1 MSEKI
6 RVIHCS
12 TGNIGTHALR
22 AIINNP
28 LYELVGLWVHGADK
42 AGQDAG
48 VLAGLCAIGV
58 PASNDLDALLAL
70 DAEVVCYCS
79 GADSRLF
86 EAIADF
92 EKILRS
98 GKNLVSTSLPFL
110 TYPPQAD
117 KNFRKS
123 LEAACIAGNSS
134 CFVSGI
140 DPGFAN
146 DLIPLTLLSVCEKVE
161 SIRIAEI
168 LNYATYNQPHTLFD
182 IMGFGKPMDD
192 VPMLLLPGA
201 LTFAWGGVIQMMAD
215 ASGAKLDE
223 IREVYERLPAPHDI
237 TIDLGTIKQGTAA
250 ALRFELQGIIDGK
263 VKIIVEHVTR
273 LHDDMAPQWE
283 RGHGSGSYRI
293 EIQGSPSMTMDFHL
307 TGADGDHNTGGLL
320 ASAMRIVHAMPAVVA
335 AKPGL
340 LSTLDFLPVTG
351 RHVFD

>member
-1 MSEKI
+1 MSRKI
-6 RVIHCS
+6 RVIQCS

-22 AIINNP
+22 AIIHHP
-28 LYELVGLWVHGADK
+28 EMELVGLWVHSAERMGR
-42 AGQDAG
+42 DAG
-48 VLAGLCAIGV
+48 ELVGLAPVGV
-58 PASNDLDALLAL
+58 VATNDIDALIAM
-70 DAEVVCYCS
+70 DADVVCYCS

-86 EAIADF
+86 ETIDNF
-92 EKILRS
+92 CRILRS
-98 GKNLVSTSLPFL
+98 GKHIVSTSLPFL

-117 KNFRKS
+117 KNMRKPI
-123 LEAACIAGNSS
+123 EDACQAGNSS

-146 DLIPLTLLSVCEKVE
+146 DLIPLTMLSVCEKVE

-182 IMGFGKPMDD
+182 IMGFGKPMDE

-215 ASGAKLDE
+215 AAGAKLDE
-223 IREVYERLPAPHDI
+223 IREVYERLPAPEDI
-237 TIDLGTIKQGTAA
+237 SIDLGTIKKGTAA
-250 ALRFELQGIIDGK
+250 ALRFELQGIVDGK

-273 LHDDMAPQWE
+273 LHDDLAPHWE

-293 EIQGSPSMTMDFHL
+293 EVKGSPTFTMDFHL
-307 TGADGDHNTGGLL
+307 SGADGDHNTGGLL
-320 ASAMRIVHAMPAVVA
+320 ASAMRIVHAIPAVMS

-340 LSTLDFLPVTG
+340 LSTLDFLPVTAKA
-351 RHVFD
+351 VF